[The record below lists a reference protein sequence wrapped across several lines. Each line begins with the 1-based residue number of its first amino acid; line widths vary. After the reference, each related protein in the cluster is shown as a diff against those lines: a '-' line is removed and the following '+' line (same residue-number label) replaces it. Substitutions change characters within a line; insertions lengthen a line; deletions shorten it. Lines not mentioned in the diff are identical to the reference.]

1 MNVRK
6 IRSMKALKLLG
17 LLISSILIATVSAAL
32 YDYMYLDAD
41 VSVEGI
47 ALKWINGTDGGTAG
61 TSISGLTATLTNLK
75 GPPNGTRVYPD
86 PVRLNNTGT
95 SSVSFNITVFAV
107 TGDTVNMSSIIVKI
121 YNMTNSASIRN
132 VTVWNIT
139 KGTGETNLPIGAKH
153 EWRFQWEIT
162 WKATAIAAVDT
173 VTVNLKLAVPTA

>member
-1 MNVRK
+1 MNVK
-6 IRSMKALKLLG
+6 NIRSKKALKFLA
-17 LLISSILIATVSAAL
+17 LLISATLIATVSAAL
-32 YDYMYLDAD
+32 YDYMYLDAN

-86 PVRLNNTGT
+86 PVRVNNTGA
-95 SSVSFNITVFAV
+95 SSVNFNITVSAV
-107 TGDTVNMSSIIVKI
+107 TGATANMSSIIVRI

-132 VTVWNIT
+132 VTVWNVTI
-139 KGTGETNLPIGAKH
+139 GTGETNLPIGAKH

-162 WKATAIAAVDT
+162 WKAIALAADT

>member
-1 MNVRK
+1 MKK
-6 IRSMKALKLLG
+6 IRSTKALKLLG

-47 ALKWINGTDGGTAG
+47 ALAWVNGTDGGTAG
-61 TSISGLTATLTNLK
+61 TQISGLTATLTNLK

-86 PVRLNNTGT
+86 PVRLNNTGG
-95 SSVSFNITVFAV
+95 SSVTFNITVSAV
-107 TGDTVNMSSIIVKI
+107 TGATANMSSIIVRI

-132 VTVWNIT
+132 VTVWNVT
-139 KGTGETNLPIGAKH
+139 TGTSETGLSIGSEH

-162 WKATAIAAVDT
+162 WKAIAVTNDT
-173 VTVNLKLAVPTA
+173 VTVNLKLEVPTA